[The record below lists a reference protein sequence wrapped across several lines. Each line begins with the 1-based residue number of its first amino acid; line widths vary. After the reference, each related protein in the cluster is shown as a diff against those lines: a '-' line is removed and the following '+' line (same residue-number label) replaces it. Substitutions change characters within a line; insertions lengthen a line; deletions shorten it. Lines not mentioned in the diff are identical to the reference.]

1 MAGPTTSGTAD
12 FKLDI
17 LQICEEA
24 YERAGTEMRTG
35 YDLRT
40 ARRSMQIMLLEWVNR
55 GLNLWTVKEATIDL
69 VSGTK
74 TYDLADDCID
84 VLDAIVRTDVGA
96 ATQTDYNL
104 TRLSVSTYAQTSNK
118 NTEARPTS
126 YYVDRQN
133 RATVTLYPEPNDS
146 AQDFVYWYVRR
157 IEDLGATNTNNPD
170 MPERFVPAL
179 IAGLSFNLA
188 LKRPE
193 LETRIPILKALYEEA
208 YELAASEDRTK
219 ASLVFTPLQ
228 DFIDVDLAP

>member
-1 MAGPTTSGTAD
+1 MAAPTTSGTVA

-40 ARRSMQIMLLEWVNR
+40 ARRSLNIMLLGWVNR
-55 GLNLWTVKEATIDL
+55 GLNLWTVSEATLDM
-69 VSGTK
+69 VAGTK
-74 TYDLADDCID
+74 TYTLADDCVD
-84 VLDAIVRTDVGA
+84 VLDAVIRDGTGDSQV
-96 ATQTDYNL
+96 DYNL

-118 NTEARPTS
+118 NTPARPTS

-133 RATVTLYPEPNDS
+133 RATVTVYPEVNDS
-146 AQDFVYWYVRR
+146 TLDFVYWYVRR
-157 IEDLGATNTNNPD
+157 IEDMGATNTNNPD
-170 MPERFVPAL
+170 MPERAVPAL
-179 IAGLSFNLA
+179 ISGLAFHLA

-193 LETRIPILKALYEEA
+193 LETRIPILKALYEEE
-208 YELAASEDRTK
+208 YEMMASEDREK

-228 DFIDVDLAP
+228 DFIDVDLT

>member
-1 MAGPTTSGTAD
+1 MTAPTTSGTVG

-24 YERAGTEMRTG
+24 YERAGVEMRTG

-40 ARRSMQIMLLEWVNR
+40 ARRSLNILLLEWVNR
-55 GLNLWTVKEATIDL
+55 GLNLWTVKEATLNL

-74 TYDLADDCID
+74 TYSLADDCVD
-84 VLDAIVRTDVGA
+84 VLDAVVRINVGLA
-96 ATQTDYNL
+96 SQVDYNL

-133 RATVTLYPEPNDS
+133 RVTVTLYPEPNDS
-146 AQDFVYWYVRR
+146 TQDFVYWYVRR
-157 IEDLGATNTNNPD
+157 IEDLAANTNNPD

-179 IAGLSFNLA
+179 IAGLAFSVA

-193 LETRIPILKALYEEA
+193 LESRIPTLKALYEEA

-219 ASLVFTPLQ
+219 TSLVFTPLQ
-228 DFIDVDLAP
+228 EFIDVDLA

>member
-1 MAGPTTSGTAD
+1 MAAPTTSGTVA

-35 YDLRT
+35 YDLRS
-40 ARRSMQIMLLEWVNR
+40 ARRSLELMMLDWVNR
-55 GLNLWTVKEATIDL
+55 GLNLWTVTETTLDL
-69 VSGTK
+69 VAGTK
-74 TYDLADDCID
+74 TYTLADDCID
-84 VLDAIVRTDVGA
+84 VLDAVVRTDVGD
-96 ATQTDYNL
+96 ATQTDFNL

-118 NTEARPTS
+118 NTESRPTS

-146 AQDFVYWYVRR
+146 TQDFVYWYVRR
-157 IEDLGATNTNNPD
+157 IEDLGATNTNNMD
-170 MPERFVPAL
+170 MPERFVPAM
-179 IAGLSFNLA
+179 IAGLAFNIA

-193 LETRIPILKALYEEA
+193 LEARLPILKDLYEEA

-228 DFIDVDLAP
+228 EFIDVQL